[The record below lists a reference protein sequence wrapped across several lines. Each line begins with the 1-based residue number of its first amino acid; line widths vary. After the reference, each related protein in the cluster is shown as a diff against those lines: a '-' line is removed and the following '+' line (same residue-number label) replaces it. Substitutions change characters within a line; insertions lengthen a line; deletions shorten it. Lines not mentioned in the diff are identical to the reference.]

1 MPARSCGP
9 SHCSRWLSI
18 AIRLP
23 FDSGVSERNCSTN
36 VTCLGLRGLAAVPA
50 AALAAASRSV
60 RSRLRARVPVS
71 SSQYLRFSSS
81 LCRLR
86 SSALYVSWL
95 RGSPVAAW
103 THRPSR
109 HSYPSGG
116 LPTGAI
122 SHFFQTSSFGHASL
136 PNTNTG
142 ETALKRARDGRAPE
156 RKAVVR
162 GCLCETRILAF
173 LCTDRAS
180 VLAAVGPFGCGK
192 RHAIAD
198 SARQSGVAVT
208 HQDLAQGAVVWGRV
222 GSQQLAANRLVRC
235 VHVISNAS
243 EQFLHDLTSPSRRRR
258 KPKSFWW
265 PTTQA
270 QA

>member
-1 MPARSCGP
+1 MPVRSCGP

-18 AIRLP
+18 AIRFP

-36 VTCLGLRGLAAVPA
+36 VTCLGLRGLAAAPA

-95 RGSPVAAW
+95 RGSLVAAW

-122 SHFFQTSSFGHASL
+122 PYFFQTSSFGHASL
-136 PNTNTG
+136 PNTNSG
-142 ETALKRARDGRAPE
+142 ERALKRARDGRAPE

-162 GCLCETRILAF
+162 GHDHREDIGLPPHRPGGRPGSGQPVRPRRTTC
-173 LCTDRAS
+173 DRGFCAS
-180 VLAAVGPFGCGK
+180 VGCC
-192 RHAIAD
+192 RH
-198 SARQSGVAVT
+198 
-208 HQDLAQGAVVWGRV
+208 
-222 GSQQLAANRLVRC
+222 
-235 VHVISNAS
+235 
-243 EQFLHDLTSPSRRRR
+243 SP
-258 KPKSFWW
+258 
-265 PTTQA
+265 
-270 QA
+270 

>member
-1 MPARSCGP
+1 MPVRSCGP

-36 VTCLGLRGLAAVPA
+36 VTCLGLRGLAAAPA

-60 RSRLRARVPVS
+60 RCRLRARVPVS

-86 SSALYVSWL
+86 SSALYASWL

-103 THRPSR
+103 TRRPSR

-122 SHFFQTSSFGHASL
+122 SHFFPTSSFGHASL
-136 PNTNTG
+136 PNTNSG
-142 ETALKRARDGRAPE
+142 ERALKRARVEDMAAAQEAMAAASTYLYAGDTPIGEELFRQAARLNTRRAQYQPSFYTDPYQKDASTVSTA
-156 RKAVVR
+156 RR
-162 GCLCETRILAF
+162 TCGCSRRNEIWRTHRVMSS
-173 LCTDRAS
+173 RR
-180 VLAAVGPFGCGK
+180 K
-192 RHAIAD
+192 RH
-198 SARQSGVAVT
+198 R
-208 HQDLAQGAVVWGRV
+208 
-222 GSQQLAANRLVRC
+222 
-235 VHVISNAS
+235 
-243 EQFLHDLTSPSRRRR
+243 SRKR
-258 KPKSFWW
+258 KPGELPKAAPRPNVLPES
-265 PTTQA
+265 PRLA
-270 QA
+270 